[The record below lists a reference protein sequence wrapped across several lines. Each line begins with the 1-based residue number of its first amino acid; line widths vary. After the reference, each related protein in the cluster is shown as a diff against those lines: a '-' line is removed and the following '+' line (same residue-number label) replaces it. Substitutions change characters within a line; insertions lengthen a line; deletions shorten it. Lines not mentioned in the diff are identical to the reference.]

1 MKRVSRAFAA
11 FSVAALVLAGG
22 CASVEEAPP
31 AADVP
36 ETPQVAVAKP
46 PAAKPAPPPAPKT
59 VTVAPP
65 VTPEAARP
73 SEIEPRVGDFAR
85 FRRAAAPELAREQ
98 DAARQAF
105 NSSRTDASRVKY
117 AMALSIPGTP
127 GTDDAR
133 ALELLDPIVKTPGAT
148 LYPLAVL
155 LAAYIQEQRRLGA
168 QVAGLQ
174 QNVQG
179 LQQNVQGLQQ
189 KLDAITKLER
199 NLTGRGEGAAR
210 RK

>member
-1 MKRVSRAFAA
+1 MKRVSVRALL
-11 FSVAALVLAGG
+11 VAAVFLMGG

-31 AADVP
+31 AAEAP
-36 ETPQVAVAKP
+36 EAPQVAVVKP
-46 PAAKPAPPPAPKT
+46 PAVAKPTPPPSTRT
-59 VTVAPP
+59 VTVSPP
-65 VTPEAARP
+65 VGPDAARP
-73 SEIEPRVGDFAR
+73 SDIETLVGDFAR

-98 DAARQAF
+98 EAARQAF

-133 ALELLDPIVKTPGAT
+133 ALDLLDPLVKTPGAT

-199 NLTGRGEGAAR
+199 NLTGRGDGASR